1 MIPADA
7 LLPLPF
13 SVARVHA
20 GLSEATGLARMTGA
34 GLTLEYQVRLLGL
47 IGFGIREITIPFGEI
62 AAIHLKKNFLQ
73 TRIVLQTRSLRTL
86 GGMPGSKTGQLVLR
100 VARRNRE
107 TAALLVSAIRLH
119 LSELAVN
126 RLANHN
132 AEELPAGLGRQG
144 PVLPGHPSTAPA
156 ASRPGIA
163 GDAGFGWGG

>member
-20 GLSEATGLARMTGA
+20 GLSEATGLARLTES

-47 IGFGIREITIPFGEI
+47 IRFGIREITVPFGEI
-62 AAIHLKKNFLQ
+62 AAVHLKKNLLQ

-86 GGMPGSKTGQLVLR
+86 GTMPGSRTGQLVLR
-100 VARRNRE
+100 VARRDRE
-107 TAALLVSAIRLH
+107 TAALLVSALRLH

-126 RLANHN
+126 RLASSR
-132 AEELPAGLGRQG
+132 AEELPAGL
-144 PVLPGHPSTAPA
+144 
-156 ASRPGIA
+156 
-163 GDAGFGWGG
+163 

>member
-20 GLSEATGLARMTGA
+20 GLSEATGLARLTES

-47 IGFGIREITIPFGEI
+47 IRFGIREITVPFKEI
-62 AAIHLKKNFLQ
+62 AAVHLKKNLLQ

-86 GGMPGSKTGQLVLR
+86 GTMPGSRTGQLVLR
-100 VARRNRE
+100 VARRDRE
-107 TAALLVSAIRLH
+107 TAALLVSALRLH

-126 RLANHN
+126 RLASSR
-132 AEELPAGLGRQG
+132 AEELPAGL
-144 PVLPGHPSTAPA
+144 
-156 ASRPGIA
+156 
-163 GDAGFGWGG
+163 